1 MKKEK
6 LTINN
11 YKRRA
16 YDSGGPIDPPKRAQ
30 YTSLNRPSDAD
41 NIAMEVLKI
50 LDPTGVLSWKDAYD
64 TWNDPEASALE
75 KGVEIFGALP
85 LIGKFGKV
93 LKGGKVAAKY
103 MRPLESSIRYFT
115 RATKEADALAKTGR
129 KITKLEKEVGVLTDA
144 EKATP
149 EGVRMMNDLGELKL
163 TAAELGRGIKGDAA
177 NNVLSKVIVP
187 NSSRFK
193 KVMMKPVIS
202 SKASEVLKATAL
214 NDNKL
219 KLGARAFNV
228 ASSGQKLA
236 RGSNFIGSKIR
247 EANTYSYDLPNTV
260 QSAEYYK
267 KRIEENNKRNR

>member
-30 YTSLNRPSDAD
+30 YTSLSRPSDSD
-41 NIAMEVLKI
+41 NIAMEVLKL

-75 KGVEIFGALP
+75 KGIEIFGALP
-85 LIGKFGKV
+85 LLGKFGKV
-93 LKGGKVAAKY
+93 VKGGKVAAKY

-115 RATKEADALAKTGR
+115 RATKEANALAKTGR
-129 KITKLEKEVGVLTDA
+129 KITKLEKEVGALTDA
-144 EKATP
+144 EKATA
-149 EGVRMMNDLGELKL
+149 EGVKMVDDLNALKT
-163 TAAELGRGIKGDAA
+163 TATTLGTGIRGDAA
-177 NNVLSKVIVP
+177 KEVLDKVITP
-187 NSSRFK
+187 SSSRFK
-193 KVMMKPVIS
+193 KVILKPVIS
-202 SKASEVLKATAL
+202 SKAGEVIRATAL
-214 NDNKL
+214 NNDKL
-219 KLGARAFNV
+219 KLGARAFNAV
-228 ASSGQKLA
+228 SSGQKLA
-236 RGSNFIGSKIR
+236 RGDNFIGSKIR
-247 EANTYSYDLPNTV
+247 EANAYSYDLPNTV